1 MNGGVNEEKK
11 HSFEDLHMTRIY
23 DISRTISPTLAVWPG
38 DTPFSFVHNL
48 RLRDGAAV
56 NLTTLTL
63 SAHTGSH
70 IDAPYHYVDERLHPA
85 DLPLETYLG
94 PAHVVTIARRQGGI
108 VPDDFAGRELAG
120 MLRLLI
126 HTWVSDL
133 PDDQWSDDFPYPT
146 PELADWLAEQGV
158 ILLGLDSPSV
168 DSRESQ
174 TLPCHHRLYDHG
186 IANLE
191 NVRLAGVPDGVYELI
206 ALPLKIAG
214 VCGSPVRA
222 ILRSLPRGAE

>member
-1 MNGGVNEEKK
+1 
-11 HSFEDLHMTRIY
+11 MTHIY
-23 DISRTISPTLAVWPG
+23 DISRTLSPALAVWPG
-38 DTPFSFVHNL
+38 DMPFSFTHSL
-48 RLRDGAAV
+48 RLRDGASV

-70 IDAPYHYVDERLHPA
+70 IDAPYHYVDVSIHPA
-85 DLPLETYLG
+85 DLPLAPYIG

-108 VPDDFAGRELAG
+108 LPDDFAGRDLAG
-120 MLRLLI
+120 MQRLLI

-133 PDDQWSDDFPYPT
+133 PDDQWPDDFPYPT
-146 PELADWLAEQGV
+146 VELVDWLAAQGV
-158 ILLGLDSPSV
+158 RLLGLDSPSV
-168 DSRESQ
+168 DHRDSQ

-214 VCGSPVRA
+214 ICGSPVRA
-222 ILRSLPRGAE
+222 ILRTVAPQAGWDVR